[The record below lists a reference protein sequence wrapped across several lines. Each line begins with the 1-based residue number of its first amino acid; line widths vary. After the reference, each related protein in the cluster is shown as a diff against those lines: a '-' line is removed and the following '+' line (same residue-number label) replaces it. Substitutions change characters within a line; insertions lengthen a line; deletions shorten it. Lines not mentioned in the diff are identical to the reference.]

1 MTVSTLPES
10 AFDNLIRALEAMKPA
25 LPTVEDSYQMG
36 RDYALNGP
44 NNYNCRFQLFA
55 TPEHTHAWEK
65 GNLDA
70 LTGQ

>member
-10 AFDNLIRALEAMKPA
+10 AFDNLIRAIEAMNPT
-25 LPTVEDSYQMG
+25 LPTVDDSYRMG

-44 NNYNCRFQLFA
+44 NDCNCRFHLFA
-55 TPEHTHAWEK
+55 TPEHTRAWERGK
-65 GNLDA
+65 LDA